1 MYSSLVTLT
10 SLITKIPRLPI
21 MKVSGFTFV
30 RNAIKYDY
38 PIVEAIQSILPVCD
52 EVVVAVG
59 KSDDGTLQLI
69 QSIDSPKIRIIE
81 TVWDDSLREGGRVL
95 AVETDKAFA
104 AIAEDSDWAFYIQ
117 GDEVLHERYVQT
129 VREAMLQYRDNPAV
143 DGLLFKYKHFY
154 GSYDYVGESLGW
166 YRREIRV
173 VRNRK
178 DIYSYR
184 DAQGFRK
191 GKNKK
196 LRVKLI
202 DAYIYH
208 YGWVKEPKAMQGK
221 RESFNRLW
229 HSDEWVNRNV
239 VKAEAFDY
247 TGIDAL
253 GLFRESH
260 PAVMETRIAAKNWK
274 FDHDMSRN
282 RFRVKDKLKLAI
294 ENITGHRVG
303 EYRNYKIV

>member
-1 MYSSLVTLT
+1 
-10 SLITKIPRLPI
+10 

-38 PIVEAIQSILPVCD
+38 PIVEAINSILPLCD

-59 KSDDGTLQLI
+59 KSEDDTLGLI
-69 QSIDSPKIRIIE
+69 QRIGSPKVRIIE

-104 AIAEDSDWAFYIQ
+104 AISPDADWAFYIQ
-117 GDEVLHERYVQT
+117 GDEVVHEQYHAAIRA
-129 VREAMLQYRDNPAV
+129 AMQQYQDAPDI
-143 DGLLFKYKHFY
+143 DGLLFKYMHFY
-154 GSYDYVGESLGW
+154 GSYDYVGESARW

-173 VRNRK
+173 VRNK
-178 DIYSYR
+178 KNIYSYR

-191 GKNKK
+191 DNNQK

-221 RESFNRLW
+221 QQTFSKLW
-229 HSDEWVNRNV
+229 HSDEWVEKHV
-239 VKAEAFDY
+239 AKAEAFDY
-247 TGIDAL
+247 AGIDAL
-253 GLFRESH
+253 GLFRGTH
-260 PAVMETRIAAKNWK
+260 PAVMQERIADKNWR
-274 FDHDMSRN
+274 FDHDISRN
-282 RFRVKDKLKLAI
+282 RLKAKDKFKLFV
-294 ENITGHRVG
+294 EQVTGYRVG
-303 EYRNYKIV
+303 EYKNYILK